1 MLAQAKPLWLALPD
15 GSLKRQILAELARQ
29 GQLELPEL
37 STLWGGT
44 AATAP
49 RPPASPRNPAV
60 RAPLGSPGRRAPAA
74 QADLALRLLLR
85 HSDWWARLSNEDHTL
100 LHELGGEHGEVVAW
114 LESQLME
121 HGDQTW
127 AALEQ
132 ALQDLPWH
140 ARARQWVDA
149 ADAEEEQSFDDL
161 ARVVARMWIDHLGAE
176 SRELAAAART
186 PEDLQRLRHLNE
198 RIAVLKAGLAP
209 AGPAKPG

>member
-1 MLAQAKPLWLALPD
+1 M
-15 GSLKRQILAELARQ
+15 
-29 GQLELPEL
+29 
-37 STLWGGT
+37 
-44 AATAP
+44 AATSSPSPTACTLP
-49 RPPASPRNPAV
+49 LCTSSSCISAGTLFQIVTFSAARIGDDVKALASDAFAGRGPGEVGEAQTLAFLAARFQAAV
-60 RAPLGSPGRRAPAA
+60 RAVFEELRGS
-74 QADLALRLLLR
+74 L
-85 HSDWWARLSNEDHTL
+85 
-100 LHELGGEHGEVVAW
+100 
-114 LESQLME
+114 
-121 HGDQTW
+121 